1 MHDTF
6 LLDKISKSLNAIS
19 KEGKLQ
25 SIEGFTLVVNHKS
38 HINEENLREH
48 LMIHNKHLVG
58 NRFEVQIER
67 EEIEDQTAII
77 KSIQGEIFEK

>member
-25 SIEGFTLVVNHKS
+25 RIDGFTLVVNHNS
-38 HINEENLREH
+38 HINEENLQEH
-48 LMIHNKHLVG
+48 LIMYNKDLMG
-58 NRFEVQIER
+58 NKFKVQIER
-67 EEIEDQTAII
+67 DDIEDQTAII
-77 KSIQGEIFEK
+77 KSIQGEAFEK